1 MDSLMS
7 AAKAAGVS
15 VKDVRVT
22 TIMATTPADFDM
34 YLNNC
39 LQQRRV
45 IDVKY
50 EVVESQ
56 AYVRHCALVFYVE
69 EKTQGYTLNPG
80 SFIQ

>member
-1 MDSLMS
+1 MDSLMN

-22 TIMATTPADFDM
+22 TIMATTPSDFDS

-39 LQQRRV
+39 LQNHKV

-80 SFIQ
+80 SFMQ

>member
-1 MDSLMS
+1 MDSLMN

-15 VKDVRVT
+15 VKDVRAT
-22 TIMATTPADFDM
+22 TIMATTPSDFDS

-39 LQQRRV
+39 LQNHKV

-80 SFIQ
+80 SFMQ